1 VQPADRE
8 SKVDKPYRPC
18 SGNMPEPRSVSVVAA
33 VATMYAES
41 LVRLSHLRRPEDL
54 VAREAPAVLMAQVDR
69 AARMDQ
75 EQLSDL

>member
-1 VQPADRE
+1 
-8 SKVDKPYRPC
+8 
-18 SGNMPEPRSVSVVAA
+18 
-33 VATMYAES
+33 MYAES